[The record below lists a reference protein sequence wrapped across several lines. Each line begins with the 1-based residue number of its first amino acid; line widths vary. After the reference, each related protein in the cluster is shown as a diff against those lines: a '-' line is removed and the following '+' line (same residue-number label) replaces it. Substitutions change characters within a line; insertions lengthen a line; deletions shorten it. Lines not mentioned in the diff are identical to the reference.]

1 MMSLKNTPKPQQTQ
15 EVRFRKLRLLGK
27 GGFGKV
33 YQAIDMRNGE
43 TVALKE
49 MFGTFTSWDQCCNL
63 TEVKALQVLSHP
75 NIVTLKEVVLQDQ
88 KLQLVYE
95 LLDRDLYKMIE
106 EKRDKK
112 QKITEET
119 IRLLMF

>member
-1 MMSLKNTPKPQQTQ
+1 
-15 EVRFRKLRLLGK
+15 
-27 GGFGKV
+27 
-33 YQAIDMRNGE
+33 
-43 TVALKE
+43 
-49 MFGTFTSWDQCCNL
+49 
-63 TEVKALQVLSHP
+63 VKALQVLSHP

-112 QKITEET
+112 QKISEDT